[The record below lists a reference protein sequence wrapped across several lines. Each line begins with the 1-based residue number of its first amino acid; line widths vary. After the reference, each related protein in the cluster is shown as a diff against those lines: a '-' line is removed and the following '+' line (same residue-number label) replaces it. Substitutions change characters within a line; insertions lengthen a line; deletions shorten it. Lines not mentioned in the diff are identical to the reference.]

1 VPDAPE
7 TWSRYG
13 YALGDPVGGWDPDG
27 RCAVDFSW
35 EYFVRVECAHVRDFL
50 FKDLPA
56 IDRAAGRG
64 VVAAFD
70 AAFDVVL
77 TVGGA
82 LAYGVGIEND
92 ATAARA
98 ERFANGIVAL
108 AHAARNYDAT
118 FAALV
123 HGTASGF
130 RRYVD
135 DLANGRE
142 ERAAEAAARFAAE
155 VELALVPTGAA
166 ARHLRNVAKARAGGV
181 LTSVRRAAAHVSP
194 PPPVVPRPTVARGSP
209 WTLDDRFSVDL
220 SGFERASA
228 AARGGVAEPIVV
240 LNRVDGW
247 GRGGYAPKGLE
258 PYLVLNRTHAGS
270 MPSPKGLGPGGG
282 RLQSHHALQ
291 DEWARQNLPGYR
303 SGLAPTV
310 TLETG
315 KGMPHTTIS
324 NLQRARRDAR
334 LTSGNGKWSSSLQD
348 ELGHTVSD
356 LRTAGFGNETIGAV
370 MEQTYRM
377 LDKLGVSYTR
387 VGF

>member
-1 VPDAPE
+1 
-7 TWSRYG
+7 
-13 YALGDPVGGWDPDG
+13 
-27 RCAVDFSW
+27 
-35 EYFVRVECAHVRDFL
+35 
-50 FKDLPA
+50 
-56 IDRAAGRG
+56 
-64 VVAAFD
+64 
-70 AAFDVVL
+70 
-77 TVGGA
+77 
-82 LAYGVGIEND
+82 GIEND

-194 PPPVVPRPTVARGSP
+194 PSPVVPRPTVARGSS
-209 WTLDDRFSVDL
+209 WTLDERLSVDL

-228 AARGGVAEPIVV
+228 AAGGGVAEPIVV

-247 GRGGYAPKGLE
+247 SRGGYGSKGGTF
-258 PYLVLNRTHAGS
+258 RDAA
-270 MPSPKGLGPGGG
+270 G
-282 RLQSHHALQ
+282 RLRNADGTFAFDGGPKPRTTGGTHGNVAGDQPATLYERYDADGNFLKHGISQ
-291 DEWARQNLPGYR
+291 DPRRRYTQAELESGY
-303 SGLAPTV
+303 LI
-310 TLETG
+310 ETQTG
-315 KGMPHTTIS
+315 VAS
-324 NLQRARRDAR
+324 R
-334 LTSGNGKWSSSLQD
+334 LLCP
-348 ELGHTVSD
+348 
-356 LRTAGFGNETIGAV
+356 A
-370 MEQTYRM
+370 
-377 LDKLGVSYTR
+377 
-387 VGF
+387 